1 MLEIAAAAAAMPLCH
16 WKPECETELAVV
28 VKALDTVKAVLGDYL
43 QGGATRL
50 SPSVLQLLVEASAHP
65 LVSYWPGDEQHDSQV
80 LLSILLTRVFF
91 TCFKIAPDAA
101 RAAAIALAAAAFAR
115 DTYPGG
121 EKPTLD
127 DDSREKRAVGILQHY
142 RKHQPDGLEMSALF
156 IFGFFGLLPR
166 LIPNDHDMQPADI
179 IRLFK
184 EGLDAHPY
192 LLAYPVGR
200 DMEIRTLP
208 KQFSLVDHAIKPV
221 YGYLASSDNDSDG
234 KLTLASACLLSLSP
248 HWGEDQRIYLIAAI
262 ALCRTKS
269 TDHQK
274 LCMKVM
280 NEQQLPREPL
290 ESLKSNDDKSLLMQ
304 LCQALLDTRA
314 PVVPVAALHFG
325 LLVANI
331 MSCEGS
337 LGDRQSVLR
346 PLLSLCDRTPGC
358 KEPNPLDMGDLL
370 SYLERSVANG
380 PTGDI
385 IQYTMRSIADFCD
398 PDLSL
403 NPGVSSGSGGRTP
416 GPDWQD
422 TLWGLKDGYRTSLE
436 DLKPVGTEE
445 LGGFS
450 PVPISAEEPGATPA
464 DTETAETSH
473 ERDGNAGLK

>member
-1 MLEIAAAAAAMPLCH
+1 M
-16 WKPECETELAVV
+16 
-28 VKALDTVKAVLGDYL
+28 VLVDYL
-43 QGGATRL
+43 QGGVTRL
-50 SPSVLQLLVEASAHP
+50 SPSVLQLLVESSAHP
-65 LVSYWPGDEQHDSQV
+65 LVSYWPGDEQHESQV
-80 LLSILLTRVFF
+80 LLSVLLTRVFF
-91 TCFKIAPDAA
+91 TCFKIVPDAA
-101 RAAAIALAAAAFAR
+101 RAAAITLAVAAFAR

-127 DDSREKRAVGILQHY
+127 DDAREKRAVSVLRHY
-142 RKHQPDGLEMSALF
+142 QKHQPDEFETSALF

-166 LIPNDHDMQPADI
+166 LISNDHDMRPNDI

-184 EGLDAHPY
+184 EGVDAHPY
-192 LLAYPVGR
+192 LPYLVGR

-221 YGYLASSDNDSDG
+221 YGYLASSDGDSDD

-262 ALCRTKS
+262 AVCRTKS

-290 ESLKSNDDKSLLMQ
+290 ESLKSNDDKSLLTQ
-304 LCQALLDTRA
+304 LCQTLLDTRA

-358 KEPNPLDMGDLL
+358 KEPNPLNMSDLL
-370 SYLERSVANG
+370 SCLERSVANG

-403 NPGVSSGSGGRTP
+403 NPGVGGGSGGRTP
-416 GPDWQD
+416 DPYWHGI
-422 TLWGLKDGYRTSLE
+422 LRGLKNGYQTSLE
-436 DLKPVGTEE
+436 DLKPMGTEE
-445 LGGFS
+445 LGGCS
-450 PVPISAEEPGATPA
+450 PVPIVAEEPGATSA

-473 ERDGNAGLK
+473 E